1 MSPRRREAS
10 RCDAP
15 FLADDDGINVS
26 VRAVDTRHSKR
37 NTRAEF
43 VRGMTSAPRRAKRAR
58 EATSAVN
65 EDAARVQK
73 SQIARPGARA
83 NARAAHAPRAKKM
96 KTAERKTPHVP
107 LVLTATHAR
116 VRTLEVRGDATVHG
130 LNQMM
135 ISTTLKR
142 RVTTDECARAR
153 FRHAG
158 DD

>member
-15 FLADDDGINVS
+15 FLADDDAINVS
-26 VRAVDTRHSKR
+26 VRAGDTRHSKR
-37 NTRAEF
+37 NVRAEF

-73 SQIARPGARA
+73 SQLARPGARG

-96 KTAERKTPHVP
+96 KTMKRTTPRVP

-116 VRTLEVRGDATVHG
+116 VRTLEVRE
-130 LNQMM
+130 M
-135 ISTTLKR
+135 R
-142 RVTTDECARAR
+142 RCLV
-153 FRHAG
+153 
-158 DD
+158 